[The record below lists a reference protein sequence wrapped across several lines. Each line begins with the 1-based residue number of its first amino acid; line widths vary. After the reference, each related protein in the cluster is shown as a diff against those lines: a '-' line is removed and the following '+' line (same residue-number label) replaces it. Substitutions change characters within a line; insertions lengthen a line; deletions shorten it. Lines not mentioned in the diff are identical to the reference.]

1 MEKKNIKFEDN
12 GNSIAM
18 RYELLPSDQLD
29 DAALEKMK
37 AGQLEMAAPI
47 QYGEEEGR
55 RMLYAYI
62 PASVQLSTFL
72 KRQLGKGE
80 VLTILRNLVAG
91 MDIGKNNIP
100 VAYIIKDMD
109 YIYIEEQTLRLFTF
123 IVPIKGQT
131 VEVTDVPDFMRE
143 VVSRMKFRDE
153 DKDNYVAR
161 LLTNINSDRFSLNEL
176 NVLVNEMLL
185 DLGDAQLAGVPQG
198 GPAKVDRVGVMRN
211 RAGAMP
217 PQQQMFNPQTGQ
229 PMQPQMQQMGQPQ
242 FNPMTGQPMQQQ
254 APQQMQPQMG
264 QQQFNPMTG
273 QPMQQQA
280 PQQMQP
286 QMGQQQFNPM
296 TGQPMQ
302 QQMPQQ
308 QMQQPQM
315 GQPQQFNPMTGQ
327 PIQQQAPQAPV
338 APQQA
343 PIQQPQM
350 QQAPKPQEPEKKF
363 DPMTGKPIGG
373 PAPQGPVAPQTPKP
387 QEPEKKFDPM
397 TGQPLGGP
405 APQGPTPT
413 PAPQQAPQGSDPEKK
428 FDPMTGKPIN
438 APEPPKAPQEPE
450 KKFDPM
456 TGKPLGGPAPQ
467 GPVAPEAPKPQG
479 PVPTPA
485 PQQAPQ
491 GPVAPQAP
499 QQPQMQQ
506 PEPPKAPQGPAPQG
520 PTAGPVPTPG
530 PQTPQGPAQPQAPQ
544 QPGPQKSADDMFSI
558 DDLMKMEEPEKS
570 EAPAPEAPAEPAKPH
585 FVREKT
591 GEKIFIDKEEFKIG
605 KSKVHSDYSI
615 ENNSAISRV
624 HVIVIK
630 RGEDCFLKDNDS
642 TNGTYVDGDRL
653 EPGREVQL
661 KENMEIKFGDE
672 DFVFHEK

>member
-80 VLTILRNLVAG
+80 VLTILRNLVVG

-211 RAGAMP
+211 RAGTMP

-229 PMQPQMQQMGQPQ
+229 P
-242 FNPMTGQPMQQQ
+242 
-254 APQQMQPQMG
+254 
-264 QQQFNPMTG
+264 
-273 QPMQQQA
+273 
-280 PQQMQP
+280 MQP

-308 QMQQPQM
+308 QMQPQM
-315 GQPQQFNPMTGQ
+315 GQQQFNPMTGQ
-327 PIQQQAPQAPV
+327 PMQQQMQQQPMQQAPKPQEPEKKFDPMTGKPIGGPAPQGPTAGPVPTPAPQQAPQGPV

-373 PAPQGPVAPQTPKP
+373 PAPQGP
-387 QEPEKKFDPM
+387 
-397 TGQPLGGP
+397 
-405 APQGPTPT
+405 TPT
-413 PAPQQAPQGSDPEKK
+413 PAPQQAPQGPVVPEAPKPQEAEKK

-438 APEPPKAPQEPE
+438 APEPPKAPQGPAPQGPTAGPAPTPGPQAPQQPKEPE

-467 GPVAPEAPKPQG
+467 GPT
-479 PVPTPA
+479 PTPA

-506 PEPPKAPQGPAPQG
+506 PESPKAPQG

-530 PQTPQGPAQPQAPQ
+530 PQAPQGPVQPQAPQ
-544 QPGPQKSADDMFSI
+544 QPGPQKGADDMFSI
-558 DDLMKMEEPEKS
+558 DDLMKMEDPEKS

-630 RGEDCFLKDNDS
+630 RDEDCFLKDNDS

>member
-12 GNSIAM
+12 GNNIAM

-47 QYGEEEGR
+47 QYGEEDGR

-254 APQQMQPQMG
+254 MPQQQMQ
-264 QQQFNPMTG
+264 
-273 QPMQQQA
+273 
-280 PQQMQP
+280 QP

-315 GQPQQFNPMTGQ
+315 GQQQFNPMTGQ
-327 PIQQQAPQAPV
+327 PMQQQAPQGSTPTP

-373 PAPQGPVAPQTPKP
+373 PAPQGPTPTPVPQQAPQAPEAPKPQGPVAPQAPKP

-413 PAPQQAPQGSDPEKK
+413 PAPQQAPQRPEPEKK

-438 APEPPKAPQEPE
+438 APEPPKAPQELE

-467 GPVAPEAPKPQG
+467 APVAPEAPK
-479 PVPTPA
+479 
-485 PQQAPQ
+485 PQ

-530 PQTPQGPAQPQAPQ
+530 PQAPQGPAQPQAPQ

-558 DDLMKMEEPEKS
+558 DDLMKMEDPEKS

-630 RGEDCFLKDNDS
+630 RDEDCFLKDNDS

>member
-18 RYELLPSDQLD
+18 RYELLPGDQLD

-123 IVPIKGQT
+123 IVPIKGQI

-161 LLTNINSDRFSLNEL
+161 LLTNINSDRFSLSEL

-229 PMQPQMQQMGQPQ
+229 PMQQ
-242 FNPMTGQPMQQQ
+242 FNPMTGQPMQ
-254 APQQMQPQMG
+254 PQMQ
-264 QQQFNPMTG
+264 

-280 PQQMQP
+280 P
-286 QMGQQQFNPM
+286 QQFNPM

-308 QMQQPQM
+308 QMQQPM
-315 GQPQQFNPMTGQ
+315 
-327 PIQQQAPQAPV
+327 QQQAPQGPI

-343 PIQQPQM
+343 PMQQPQM

-373 PAPQGPVAPQTPKP
+373 PAPQGP
-387 QEPEKKFDPM
+387 
-397 TGQPLGGP
+397 
-405 APQGPTPT
+405 TPT
-413 PAPQQAPQGSDPEKK
+413 PAPQQAPQGPVVPE
-428 FDPMTGKPIN
+428 
-438 APEPPKAPQEPE
+438 APKPQEPE

-467 GPVAPEAPKPQG
+467 GST
-479 PVPTPA
+479 PTPA
-485 PQQAPQ
+485 PQQAPQGPVVPQAPKPQEPEKKFDPMTGKPLGGPAPQ

-506 PEPPKAPQGPAPQG
+506 PEPPKAPQGP
-520 PTAGPVPTPG
+520 TAGPVPTPG
-530 PQTPQGPAQPQAPQ
+530 PQAPQGPAQPQAPQ

-558 DDLMKMEEPEKS
+558 DDLMKMEDPEKS
-570 EAPAPEAPAEPAKPH
+570 EAPAEPAKPH

-630 RGEDCFLKDNDS
+630 RDEDCFLKDNDS

>member
-242 FNPMTGQPMQQQ
+242 FNPQTGQPMQ
-254 APQQMQPQMG
+254 PQMQQMG
-264 QQQFNPMTG
+264 QQQFNP
-273 QPMQQQA
+273 Q
-280 PQQMQP
+280 
-286 QMGQQQFNPM
+286 

-308 QMQQPQM
+308 QMQQTPQ
-315 GQPQQFNPMTGQ
+315 G
-327 PIQQQAPQAPV
+327 PV

-343 PIQQPQM
+343 PIQQSQM

-373 PAPQGPVAPQTPKP
+373 PAPQGPTPTPASQQAPQGSVAPQQAPIQQPQMQQTPKP

-413 PAPQQAPQGSDPEKK
+413 PAPQQAPQG
-428 FDPMTGKPIN
+428 
-438 APEPPKAPQEPE
+438 
-450 KKFDPM
+450 
-456 TGKPLGGPAPQ
+456 
-467 GPVAPEAPKPQG
+467 PVA
-479 PVPTPA
+479 
-485 PQQAPQ
+485 
-491 GPVAPQAP
+491 
-499 QQPQMQQ
+499 
-506 PEPPKAPQGPAPQG
+506 
-520 PTAGPVPTPG
+520 
-530 PQTPQGPAQPQAPQ
+530 PQAPQ

-558 DDLMKMEEPEKS
+558 DDLMKMEDPEKS
-570 EAPAPEAPAEPAKPH
+570 EAPAEPAKPH

-630 RGEDCFLKDNDS
+630 RDEDCFLKDNDS

>member
-273 QPMQQQA
+273 QPMQQQ
-280 PQQMQP
+280 
-286 QMGQQQFNPM
+286 
-296 TGQPMQ
+296 
-302 QQMPQQ
+302 MPQQ

-327 PIQQQAPQAPV
+327 PMQQQMPQQQIQQAPQGPAAP
-338 APQQA
+338 
-343 PIQQPQM
+343 

-530 PQTPQGPAQPQAPQ
+530 PQAPQGPAQPQAPQ

>member
-229 PMQPQMQQMGQPQ
+229 PMQQ

-254 APQQMQPQMG
+254 MPQQQIQ
-264 QQQFNPMTG
+264 

-280 PQQMQP
+280 P
-286 QMGQQQFNPM
+286 QQFNPM

-308 QMQQPQM
+308 Q
-315 GQPQQFNPMTGQ
+315 
-327 PIQQQAPQAPV
+327 IQQAPQGPV

-373 PAPQGPVAPQTPKP
+373 PAPQGPTPTPAPQQVPQGPVAPQQAPIQQPQMQQAPKP

-397 TGQPLGGP
+397 TGKPLGG
-405 APQGPTPT
+405 
-413 PAPQQAPQGSDPEKK
+413 PAPQQAPQGPVVPEAPKPQEPEKK

-438 APEPPKAPQEPE
+438 APEPPKAPQGPTAGPVPTPGPQAPQQPQEPE

-467 GPVAPEAPKPQG
+467 GPV
-479 PVPTPA
+479 V
-485 PQQAPQ
+485 
-491 GPVAPQAP
+491 PQAP

-520 PTAGPVPTPG
+520 PVA
-530 PQTPQGPAQPQAPQ
+530 PQAPQ

-558 DDLMKMEEPEKS
+558 DDLMKMEDPEKS
-570 EAPAPEAPAEPAKPH
+570 EAPAEPAKPH

-630 RGEDCFLKDNDS
+630 RDEDCFLKDNDS

>member
-47 QYGEEEGR
+47 QYGEEDGR

-254 APQQMQPQMG
+254 MPQQQMQ
-264 QQQFNPMTG
+264 
-273 QPMQQQA
+273 
-280 PQQMQP
+280 QP

-315 GQPQQFNPMTGQ
+315 GQQQFNPMTGQ
-327 PIQQQAPQAPV
+327 PMQQQAPQGSTPTP

-373 PAPQGPVAPQTPKP
+373 PAPQGPTPTPVPQQAPQAPEAPKPQGPVAPQAPKP

-413 PAPQQAPQGSDPEKK
+413 PAPQQAPQRPEPEKK

-438 APEPPKAPQEPE
+438 APEPPKAPQELE

-467 GPVAPEAPKPQG
+467 APVAPEAPK
-479 PVPTPA
+479 
-485 PQQAPQ
+485 PQ

-530 PQTPQGPAQPQAPQ
+530 PQAPQGPAQPQAPQ
-544 QPGPQKSADDMFSI
+544 QPGTQKSADDMFSI
-558 DDLMKMEEPEKS
+558 DDLMKMEDPEKS

>member
-242 FNPMTGQPMQQQ
+242 FNPQTGQPMQ
-254 APQQMQPQMG
+254 PQMQQMG
-264 QQQFNPMTG
+264 QQQFNPQTG
-273 QPMQQQA
+273 QPMQQQM
-280 PQQMQP
+280 PQQQMQQPMQQQMPQQQMQP

-308 QMQQPQM
+308 QMQQTPQ
-315 GQPQQFNPMTGQ
+315 G
-327 PIQQQAPQAPV
+327 PV

-343 PIQQPQM
+343 PIQQSQM

-373 PAPQGPVAPQTPKP
+373 PAPQGPTPTPASQQAPQGSVAPQQAPIQQPQMQQTPKP

-413 PAPQQAPQGSDPEKK
+413 PAPQQAPQG
-428 FDPMTGKPIN
+428 
-438 APEPPKAPQEPE
+438 
-450 KKFDPM
+450 
-456 TGKPLGGPAPQ
+456 
-467 GPVAPEAPKPQG
+467 PVA
-479 PVPTPA
+479 
-485 PQQAPQ
+485 
-491 GPVAPQAP
+491 
-499 QQPQMQQ
+499 
-506 PEPPKAPQGPAPQG
+506 
-520 PTAGPVPTPG
+520 
-530 PQTPQGPAQPQAPQ
+530 PQAPQ

-558 DDLMKMEEPEKS
+558 DDLMKMEDPEKS
-570 EAPAPEAPAEPAKPH
+570 EAPAEPAKPH

-630 RGEDCFLKDNDS
+630 RDEDCFLKDNDS

>member
-229 PMQPQMQQMGQPQ
+229 PMRPQMQQMGQPQ

-254 APQQMQPQMG
+254 MPQQQMQ
-264 QQQFNPMTG
+264 

-280 PQQMQP
+280 P
-286 QMGQQQFNPM
+286 QQFNPM

-308 QMQQPQM
+308 QMQQPMPQ
-315 GQPQQFNPMTGQ
+315 QAPQQFNPMTGQ
-327 PIQQQAPQAPV
+327 PMQQQMPQQQMQQPMQQQAPQG
-338 APQQA
+338 
-343 PIQQPQM
+343 
-350 QQAPKPQEPEKKF
+350 PEKKF

-373 PAPQGPVAPQTPKP
+373 PAPQGPTPTPAQQQAPQG
-387 QEPEKKFDPM
+387 PEKKFDPM

-413 PAPQQAPQGSDPEKK
+413 PAQQQAPQGPVVPEAPKPQEPEKK

-438 APEPPKAPQEPE
+438 APEPPKAPQGPTAGPAPTPGPQAPRGPAQPQAPQQPQEPE

-456 TGKPLGGPAPQ
+456 TGKPLGGPTPQ
-467 GPVAPEAPKPQG
+467 GPT
-479 PVPTPA
+479 PTPA

-499 QQPQMQQ
+499 QQPQIQQ
-506 PEPPKAPQGPAPQG
+506 PEPPKAPQGPA
-520 PTAGPVPTPG
+520 GPVPTPV
-530 PQTPQGPAQPQAPQ
+530 PQAPQGPAQPQAPQ

-558 DDLMKMEEPEKS
+558 DDLMKMEEPERS

-630 RGEDCFLKDNDS
+630 RDEDCFLKDNDS

>member
-12 GNSIAM
+12 GNNIAM

-254 APQQMQPQMG
+254 MPQQQMQ
-264 QQQFNPMTG
+264 QQIQ

-280 PQQMQP
+280 P
-286 QMGQQQFNPM
+286 QQFNPM

-308 QMQQPQM
+308 QMQQPMPQHT
-315 GQPQQFNPMTGQ
+315 PQQFNPMTGQ
-327 PIQQQAPQAPV
+327 PMQQQAPQGPTPTP

-363 DPMTGKPIGG
+363 DPMTGKPICG
-373 PAPQGPVAPQTPKP
+373 PAPQGQTPTPAPQQAPQGPVAPQQAPQVPEAPKP

-438 APEPPKAPQEPE
+438 APEPPKAPQGPIAGPAPTPGPQAPQQPQEPE

-456 TGKPLGGPAPQ
+456 TGKPLGGP
-467 GPVAPEAPKPQG
+467 
-479 PVPTPA
+479 T
-485 PQQAPQ
+485 PQ

-506 PEPPKAPQGPAPQG
+506 PEPPKAPQGP
-520 PTAGPVPTPG
+520 TAGPVPTPG
-530 PQTPQGPAQPQAPQ
+530 PQAPQGPAQPQAPQ

-558 DDLMKMEEPEKS
+558 DDLMKMEDPEKS

-630 RGEDCFLKDNDS
+630 RDEDCFLKDNDS

>member
-143 VVSRMKFRDE
+143 VVSHMKFRDE

-229 PMQPQMQQMGQPQ
+229 PMQQ
-242 FNPMTGQPMQQQ
+242 FNPMTGQPMQPQMQQ
-254 APQQMQPQMG
+254 QMPQQQMQ
-264 QQQFNPMTG
+264 

-280 PQQMQP
+280 P
-286 QMGQQQFNPM
+286 QQFNPM

-308 QMQQPQM
+308 QMQQPMQQQM
-315 GQPQQFNPMTGQ
+315 QQPMQQQAPQQFNPMTGQ
-327 PIQQQAPQAPV
+327 PMQQQMPQQQMQQAPQGPVAPQQAPMQQPQMQQAPKPQEPEKKFDPMTGKPIGGPAPQGPTPTPAPQQAPQGPV

-363 DPMTGKPIGG
+363 DPMTGKPLGG
-373 PAPQGPVAPQTPKP
+373 PAPQGPTPTPAPQQAPIQQPQMQQAPKP

-405 APQGPTPT
+405 APQ
-413 PAPQQAPQGSDPEKK
+413 QAPQGPVV
-428 FDPMTGKPIN
+428 PQ
-438 APEPPKAPQEPE
+438 APKPQEPE

-456 TGKPLGGPAPQ
+456 TGKPLGGP
-467 GPVAPEAPKPQG
+467 VPQG
-479 PVPTPA
+479 PVPTP
-485 PQQAPQ
+485 APQ

-506 PEPPKAPQGPAPQG
+506 PEPPKAPQ
-520 PTAGPVPTPG
+520 
-530 PQTPQGPAQPQAPQ
+530 

-558 DDLMKMEEPEKS
+558 DDLMKMEDPEKS
-570 EAPAPEAPAEPAKPH
+570 EAPAEPAKPH

-630 RGEDCFLKDNDS
+630 RDEDCFLKDNDS

>member
-229 PMQPQMQQMGQPQ
+229 PMQQ
-242 FNPMTGQPMQQQ
+242 FNPMTGQPMQ
-254 APQQMQPQMG
+254 PQMQ
-264 QQQFNPMTG
+264 
-273 QPMQQQA
+273 
-280 PQQMQP
+280 

-302 QQMPQQ
+302 QQMSQQ
-308 QMQQPQM
+308 QMQQPMQ
-315 GQPQQFNPMTGQ
+315 QQAPQQFNPMTGQ
-327 PIQQQAPQAPV
+327 PMQQQAPQGPTPTP

-343 PIQQPQM
+343 SIQQPQM

-373 PAPQGPVAPQTPKP
+373 PAPQGPTPTPAPQQAPQGPVAPQAPQQAPEAPKP

-405 APQGPTPT
+405 AP
-413 PAPQQAPQGSDPEKK
+413 APQGPAPEKK

-520 PTAGPVPTPG
+520 PTAGPIPTPG
-530 PQTPQGPAQPQAPQ
+530 PQAPQGPAQPQAPQ

-558 DDLMKMEEPEKS
+558 DDLMKMEDPEKS

>member
-229 PMQPQMQQMGQPQ
+229 PMQQ

-254 APQQMQPQMG
+254 MPQQQIQ
-264 QQQFNPMTG
+264 

-280 PQQMQP
+280 P
-286 QMGQQQFNPM
+286 QQFNPM

-308 QMQQPQM
+308 QMQQPMQ
-315 GQPQQFNPMTGQ
+315 QQAPQQFNPMTGQ
-327 PIQQQAPQAPV
+327 PMQQQMPQQQIQQAPQGPV

-373 PAPQGPVAPQTPKP
+373 PAPQGPTPTPAPQQVPQGPVAPQQAPIQQPQMQQAPKP

-397 TGQPLGGP
+397 TGKPLGG
-405 APQGPTPT
+405 
-413 PAPQQAPQGSDPEKK
+413 PAPQQAPQGPVVPEAPKPQEPEKK

-438 APEPPKAPQEPE
+438 APEPPKAPQGPTAGPVPTPGPQAPQQPQEPE

-467 GPVAPEAPKPQG
+467 GPV
-479 PVPTPA
+479 V
-485 PQQAPQ
+485 
-491 GPVAPQAP
+491 PQAP

-520 PTAGPVPTPG
+520 PVA
-530 PQTPQGPAQPQAPQ
+530 PQAPQ

-558 DDLMKMEEPEKS
+558 DDLMKMEDPEKS
-570 EAPAPEAPAEPAKPH
+570 EAPAEPAKPH

-630 RGEDCFLKDNDS
+630 RDEDCFLKDNDS

>member
-254 APQQMQPQMG
+254 MPQQQIQQPMQQRAP
-264 QQQFNPMTG
+264 QQFNPMTG
-273 QPMQQQA
+273 QPMQQKM
-280 PQQMQP
+280 PQQQMQQP

-308 QMQQPQM
+308 QMQQ
-315 GQPQQFNPMTGQ
+315 
-327 PIQQQAPQAPV
+327 APQGPV

-363 DPMTGKPIGG
+363 DPMTGKP
-373 PAPQGPVAPQTPKP
+373 
-387 QEPEKKFDPM
+387 
-397 TGQPLGGP
+397 LGGP
-405 APQGPTPT
+405 APQGPT
-413 PAPQQAPQGSDPEKK
+413 
-428 FDPMTGKPIN
+428 
-438 APEPPKAPQEPE
+438 
-450 KKFDPM
+450 
-456 TGKPLGGPAPQ
+456 
-467 GPVAPEAPKPQG
+467 
-479 PVPTPA
+479 PTPA

-506 PEPPKAPQGPAPQG
+506 P
-520 PTAGPVPTPG
+520 
-530 PQTPQGPAQPQAPQ
+530 
-544 QPGPQKSADDMFSI
+544 GPQKSADDMFSI
-558 DDLMKMEEPEKS
+558 DDLMKMEDPEKS
-570 EAPAPEAPAEPAKPH
+570 EAPAEPAKPH

-630 RGEDCFLKDNDS
+630 RDEDCFLKDNDS

>member
-229 PMQPQMQQMGQPQ
+229 PMQQ

-254 APQQMQPQMG
+254 APQQFNPMTGQPMQQQMPQQQMQQPMQQQMPQQQMQPQMG

-273 QPMQQQA
+273 QPMQQQI
-280 PQQMQP
+280 
-286 QMGQQQFNPM
+286 
-296 TGQPMQ
+296 
-302 QQMPQQ
+302 PQQ
-308 QMQQPQM
+308 QMQQA
-315 GQPQQFNPMTGQ
+315 QQG
-327 PIQQQAPQAPV
+327 PV

-373 PAPQGPVAPQTPKP
+373 PAPQGPTPTPAPQQAPQGPTPTPAPQQAPIQQPQMQQAPKP

-397 TGQPLGGP
+397 TGKPIGGP

-413 PAPQQAPQGSDPEKK
+413 PAPQQAPQGPVA
-428 FDPMTGKPIN
+428 PQQAPIQQPQMQQ
-438 APEPPKAPQEPE
+438 APKPQEPE

-467 GPVAPEAPKPQG
+467 
-479 PVPTPA
+479 
-485 PQQAPQ
+485 QAPQ
-491 GPVAPQAP
+491 GPVVPQAP
-499 QQPQMQQ
+499 KPQE
-506 PEPPKAPQGPAPQG
+506 PEKKFDPMTGKPIGGPAPQG
-520 PTAGPVPTPG
+520 PTPTPA
-530 PQTPQGPAQPQAPQ
+530 PQGPVAPQAPQ

-558 DDLMKMEEPEKS
+558 DDLMKMEDPEKS
-570 EAPAPEAPAEPAKPH
+570 EAPAEPAKPH

-630 RGEDCFLKDNDS
+630 RDEDCFLKDNDS

>member
-29 DAALEKMK
+29 DATLEKMK

-198 GPAKVDRVGVMRN
+198 GQAKVDRVGVMRN

-254 APQQMQPQMG
+254 MPQQQMQ
-264 QQQFNPMTG
+264 

-280 PQQMQP
+280 QQQMQP
-286 QMGQQQFNPM
+286 KMGQQQFNPM

-308 QMQQPQM
+308 QKQQPQM

-327 PIQQQAPQAPV
+327 PMQQQAPQGPTPTP

-363 DPMTGKPIGG
+363 DPMTGKP
-373 PAPQGPVAPQTPKP
+373 
-387 QEPEKKFDPM
+387 
-397 TGQPLGGP
+397 LG
-405 APQGPTPT
+405 
-413 PAPQQAPQGSDPEKK
+413 
-428 FDPMTGKPIN
+428 
-438 APEPPKAPQEPE
+438 
-450 KKFDPM
+450 
-456 TGKPLGGPAPQ
+456 
-467 GPVAPEAPKPQG
+467 
-479 PVPTPA
+479 
-485 PQQAPQ
+485 
-491 GPVAPQAP
+491 
-499 QQPQMQQ
+499 
-506 PEPPKAPQGPAPQG
+506 GPAPQG
-520 PTAGPVPTPG
+520 PTAGPVPTPDR
-530 PQTPQGPAQPQAPQ
+530 
-544 QPGPQKSADDMFSI
+544 K
-558 DDLMKMEEPEKS
+558 
-570 EAPAPEAPAEPAKPH
+570 
-585 FVREKT
+585 
-591 GEKIFIDKEEFKIG
+591 
-605 KSKVHSDYSI
+605 
-615 ENNSAISRV
+615 RV
-624 HVIVIK
+624 V
-630 RGEDCFLKDNDS
+630 
-642 TNGTYVDGDRL
+642 
-653 EPGREVQL
+653 
-661 KENMEIKFGDE
+661 
-672 DFVFHEK
+672 